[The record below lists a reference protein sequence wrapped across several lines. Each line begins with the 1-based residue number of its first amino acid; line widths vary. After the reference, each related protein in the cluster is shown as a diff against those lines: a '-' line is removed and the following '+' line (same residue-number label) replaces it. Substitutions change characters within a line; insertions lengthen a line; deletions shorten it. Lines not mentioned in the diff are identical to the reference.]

1 MSEMQ
6 KIPWKRIAVE
16 AAAIVASILLAFAID
31 AWWQDRGA
39 RAQEAAAIVGLI
51 QDFEAYLD
59 DLNSHEE
66 FYQRR
71 LAASRNLLEA
81 IGPST
86 QSTEIDVFS
95 AIGIVGNVN
104 ELRFPSSTLDMV
116 LSDGGF
122 TLFQS
127 PELRIQ
133 LAKWIRTVERVDE
146 LNEFLYREV
155 HLYGDY
161 MRTRYPI
168 RDLAS
173 SAGADDLGPSSFDID
188 ISTILNDL
196 EFENAI
202 TQQWYATWLIV
213 EYINEVRESVEN
225 ILLTLKKQ

>member
-1 MSEMQ
+1 M
-6 KIPWKRIAVE
+6 E
-16 AAAIVASILLAFAID
+16 AIAIVASILLAFAID

-39 RAQEAAAIVGLI
+39 RTQEAAAIVGLV

-71 LAASRNLLEA
+71 LAASRTLLDA
-81 IGPST
+81 IGPSA

-95 AIGIVGNVN
+95 AIGIVGNVI

-122 TLFQS
+122 TLFRS
-127 PELRIQ
+127 PELRTQ
-133 LAKWIRTVERVDE
+133 LANWIRTVERVDE
-146 LNEFLYREV
+146 LNDFLYREV
-155 HLYGDY
+155 YLYGDY

-168 RDLAS
+168 RDLDS
-173 SAGADDLGPSSFDID
+173 NSDAGDLGPSSFDID

-202 TQQWYATWLIV
+202 VQQWYATWLIV
-213 EYINEVRESVEN
+213 EYIDEVRESVEK
-225 ILLTLKKQ
+225 ILATLKKQ